1 MKVMIKKKIVVS
13 DVDGTIVRRSLVLNH
28 ATKLHEEGII
38 DFGELPSQWQADP
51 KNEGLITQLA
61 ERYRDSLTGL
71 TLDALGVDAYIQDV
85 VIDPQN
91 FYSTLARL
99 LELRKSGAQVL
110 LISGSPS
117 FLVERFAAHFGFQG
131 IGSEYVMDEFGRFTG
146 ECVGMFSSKAK
157 EASLKSLGLEKY
169 DKVLAFGDTESDR
182 PLFNNAHYSVLVEPT
197 KATHE
202 ALATVVNEVIYD

>member
-1 MKVMIKKKIVVS
+1 MKVMSNRIVVS

-28 ATKLHEEGII
+28 AAKLHEEGII

-61 ERYRDSLTGL
+61 ELYRDSLTGL
-71 TLDALGVDAYIQDV
+71 TLDGLGIDAYIQDV
-85 VIDPQN
+85 VIEN

-99 LELRKSGAQVL
+99 LELRKSGAQVF

-146 ECVGMFSSKAK
+146 ECIGMFSSKAK
-157 EASLKSLGLEKY
+157 EASLKLLGLEKY
-169 DKVLAFGDTESDR
+169 DEVLAFGDTESDR
-182 PLFNNAHYSVLVEPT
+182 PLFGVGGANPIHT
-197 KATHE
+197 
-202 ALATVVNEVIYD
+202 